1 LAGCPD
7 LRRRRLNFMN
17 WLFGIAAVVG
27 VIATAEDLWRRR
39 ISNVVTGCAFC
50 AGVCARTAIYGAEG
64 ALGAVLGA
72 LLGAAMFLVFYLA
85 GGMGGGDIKL
95 MGGFGAIVGNG
106 QIVLAAVMAAIL
118 GALIALAYLGVAAG
132 RRLAGPPGES
142 RKTPALRKLAIP
154 YAPAITLGVWLS
166 FVPYLPFFD

>member
-1 LAGCPD
+1 
-7 LRRRRLNFMN
+7 MN

-27 VIATAEDLWRRR
+27 IIATAEDLWRRR
-39 ISNVVTGCAFC
+39 ISNVITGCAFG
-50 AGVCARTAIYGAEG
+50 AGVCARTVIYGLDG

-72 LLGAAMFLVFYLA
+72 LLGAALFLVFFLA

-95 MGGFGAIVGNG
+95 MGGFGAVVGSS

-118 GALIALAYLGVAAG
+118 GAAIALAYLGVAAA
-132 RRLAGPPGES
+132 RRLAAV
-142 RKTPALRKLAIP
+142 RHKTGRGQPLRRLTIP

>member
-1 LAGCPD
+1 
-7 LRRRRLNFMN
+7 MN

-39 ISNVVTGCAFC
+39 ISNIVTASAFC
-50 AGVCARTAIYGAEG
+50 AGVCARTAIYGLEG
-64 ALGAVLGA
+64 ARGALMGA
-72 LLGAAMFLVFYLA
+72 LLGAAVFLVFYLA

-106 QIVLAAVMAAIL
+106 QIVLAAVMAAIF
-118 GALIALAYLGVAAG
+118 GAAIALGYLGVAAA
-132 RRLAGPPGES
+132 RRLAGARDG
-142 RKTPALRKLAIP
+142 RKVAQPLRKLAIP

-166 FVPYLPFFD
+166 FVPHLPYFD